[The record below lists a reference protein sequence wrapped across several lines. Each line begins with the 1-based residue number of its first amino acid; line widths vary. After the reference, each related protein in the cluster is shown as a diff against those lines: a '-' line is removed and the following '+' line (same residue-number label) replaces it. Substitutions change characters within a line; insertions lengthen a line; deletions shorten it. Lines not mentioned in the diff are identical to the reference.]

1 MGEKGVC
8 QRLIRVAVRVKLT
21 VSVQS
26 LFLPPSTVLAPKC
39 VCGFL
44 HNDQFSISAG
54 LCIIQFSSDTIC
66 LELVSDPH
74 KLRGQFDRTAPYP
87 QFRVASP
94 RLSQLY
100 FWLTGYKLRFLLS
113 LLGFDDLLEQ
123 LTEVRET
130 HYQFII

>member
-1 MGEKGVC
+1 MC

-39 VCGFL
+39 GFL
-44 HNDQFSISAG
+44 HNDQFSIPAG

-74 KLRGQFDRTAPYP
+74 KLRGQFDTTAPP
-87 QFRVASP
+87 PPPPVQSCQ
-94 RLSQLY
+94 SQIISAVLLTN
-100 FWLTGYKLRFLLS
+100 WL
-113 LLGFDDLLEQ
+113 
-123 LTEVRET
+123 
-130 HYQFII
+130 